1 LGFSVLDLTT
11 DEISVP
17 IKEFW
22 GWTYKIPEGS
32 ITHELTEFWVMSMT
46 FVVIY
51 LCVRYLLKAS
61 SYRTK
66 QQAKFFLIGFS
77 TPFIVGLIGEIVC
90 PALGIKIPEL
100 TTTAVMAGNL
110 FVGYGIWRYD
120 LFTPTPESV
129 ARDIIST
136 MTDALLLV
144 NPNGRINSI
153 NKAALRL
160 LKYEESELI
169 GKNLNNV
176 LMDRHE
182 QPTPDGGIL
191 EQLERKGFISDY
203 EMSFIAKDGRNI
215 PISLSAFIL
224 REKDGAFLGYVIVVR
239 AITLRKKAEEEK
251 KIVES
256 KLLQAQ
262 KMEAIGTLAGG
273 VAHDLNNVLAGLISY
288 PELLLMEMPEDSPL
302 KKPILKIQK
311 SGEKAAAI
319 VQDLLTLARRGV
331 AATEVVNLNHII
343 SEYLKSPEYEKLQ
356 SFHPKIH
363 VESNC
368 EEDPLHILGSSVHL
382 FKTVMNLVSNA
393 AEAMPDGGKILIS
406 TENRYIDSPIRGC
419 DDVEEGDYVTLTV
432 SDTGIGISPED
443 IERIFEPFYTKKM
456 MGRSGT
462 GLGMAVVWGTV
473 KDHKGYIDVKSAQ
486 GKGTTFT
493 LYFPATR
500 KEAAKDKSFVSIE
513 DYMGNGESLLVVD
526 DVEEQREI
534 ASRIRNLQ
542 THKM

>member
-1 LGFSVLDLTT
+1 MLCLLDAYWALTEYGHRSAHNYETALFWLRVATLWPFSIAVSLHIVLIFTEHYKLLKNKLIYILLYLPALGFSVLDLTT

-77 TPFIVGLIGEIVC
+77 TPFIVGSIGEIVC

-273 VAHDLNNVLAGLISY
+273 G
-288 PELLLMEMPEDSPL
+288 
-302 KKPILKIQK
+302 
-311 SGEKAAAI
+311 
-319 VQDLLTLARRGV
+319 
-331 AATEVVNLNHII
+331 
-343 SEYLKSPEYEKLQ
+343 
-356 SFHPKIH
+356 
-363 VESNC
+363 
-368 EEDPLHILGSSVHL
+368 GS
-382 FKTVMNLVSNA
+382 
-393 AEAMPDGGKILIS
+393 
-406 TENRYIDSPIRGC
+406 
-419 DDVEEGDYVTLTV
+419 
-432 SDTGIGISPED
+432 
-443 IERIFEPFYTKKM
+443 
-456 MGRSGT
+456 
-462 GLGMAVVWGTV
+462 
-473 KDHKGYIDVKSAQ
+473 
-486 GKGTTFT
+486 
-493 LYFPATR
+493 
-500 KEAAKDKSFVSIE
+500 
-513 DYMGNGESLLVVD
+513 
-526 DVEEQREI
+526 
-534 ASRIRNLQ
+534 
-542 THKM
+542 